1 MIPKKIHQTY
11 HNKHVLP
18 EAICKNIEKIK
29 ALNPGWKYYLYDD
42 NDIKAFIKTHYN
54 EEMWKIYNMINP
66 KYGAARAD
74 FFRYLLLYIEGGVY
88 LDIKSTILYPLD
100 KLIRSDDYY
109 ILSHWENSNFG
120 RHKEL
125 SSCKICDEREYLQWV
140 LISEPKHPFL
150 YAIIEYVINN
160 IKNYSVFKD
169 GIGKPGVL
177 RITGPIAY
185 TLAIQSQI
193 NSGIGD
199 YREVCLERDFGFI
212 YTIFP
217 DRVKHKSI
225 FRQHYSKIKEP
236 IVRKVIIWDDVKAY
250 LYWSCTIFFK
260 VFKRVKKMIGL
271 K

>member
-1 MIPKKIHQTY
+1 
-11 HNKHVLP
+11 
-18 EAICKNIEKIK
+18 
-29 ALNPGWKYYLYDD
+29 
-42 NDIKAFIKTHYN
+42 
-54 EEMWKIYNMINP
+54 
-66 KYGAARAD
+66 
-74 FFRYLLLYIEGGVY
+74 
-88 LDIKSTILYPLD
+88 
-100 KLIRSDDYY
+100 
-109 ILSHWENSNFG
+109 
-120 RHKEL
+120 
-125 SSCKICDEREYLQWV
+125 
-140 LISEPKHPFL
+140 
-150 YAIIEYVINN
+150 
-160 IKNYSVFKD
+160 
-169 GIGKPGVL
+169 VL